1 MMKTDK
7 SGSTTTVRHENRLK
21 AFKKM
26 IHDLTKAKL
35 SHILIYIPSYFDYIV
50 IRNFMFETDTKFVSC
65 NEYSGAAEI
74 KRCRHM
80 FESGEM
86 PIMLLTERR
95 YVQFKSL
102 FIHVILGTFI
112 IV

>member
-1 MMKTDK
+1 
-7 SGSTTTVRHENRLK
+7 
-21 AFKKM
+21 
-26 IHDLTKAKL
+26 
-35 SHILIYIPSYFDYIV
+35 
-50 IRNFMFETDTKFVSC
+50 MFETDTKFVSC

-95 YVQFKSL
+95 SVEF
-102 FIHVILGTFI
+102 
-112 IV
+112 

>member
-1 MMKTDK
+1 
-7 SGSTTTVRHENRLK
+7 
-21 AFKKM
+21 
-26 IHDLTKAKL
+26 
-35 SHILIYIPSYFDYIV
+35 
-50 IRNFMFETDTKFVSC
+50 MFETDTKFVSC

-95 YVQFKSL
+95 YIQFQLLLARYLFYFRHFYHRVIQRKVQRIIF
-102 FIHVILGTFI
+102 FQPPTFGHFYPEIVNFI
-112 IV
+112 ISPTNADVTTFYTR